1 MTEKGTW
8 GELLGSRYLGT
19 ATVLAGGVL
28 LEASNV
34 YLTTSLLPTA
44 IADIGGARFYAWTM
58 TVFLLAS
65 VVSAILVSRVLARL
79 GARGAYAVG
88 FGLFALGSAVAAVS
102 PAMEALLAGRV
113 VQGLGGGLMAGL
125 GYAVIRSALPARLWA
140 RAAALASAMWGVG
153 NLAGPAVG
161 GLFAQFGA
169 WRLAFVLLAVTA
181 AAAIALAFRTL
192 PAGERSSDASGRIPV
207 VSLGLLTVA
216 VGVVSVASVVPPGPL
231 TVAGIAVALVPV
243 AVFVAYER
251 KSAARVLP
259 ATTYAPRSDLKWIYL
274 TVAFLSLGIGT
285 ETFIPLFGQDLG
297 GLPPLAAGFLGA
309 ALSFGWSISQLVS
322 SNATSPRLVRG
333 LQIAGPALLTVGLA
347 AYASLQST
355 GPGAAI
361 IALWV
366 VALMVSG
373 AGIGIAFPHLTVAVM
388 SASSDKTE
396 GEKAAA
402 GINTVM
408 LITNGFGTALAGLLV
423 NLGAPSLVDS
433 AHYLLIGFAAII
445 AFGVLTAIR
454 AGSAGSPGSRSLTG
468 QHQNDDGSGTE
479 DDVADQRGRA
489 RHVERGGVDE
499 AEPHVREQQAA
510 GDREAMRAT
519 PANTP

>member
-1 MTEKGTW
+1 MTDKGTW
-8 GELLGSRYLGT
+8 GELLGPRYLGT

-44 IADIGGARFYAWTM
+44 IAEIGGERFYAWTM

-65 VVSAILVSRVLARL
+65 VVSAILVSRVLGRL
-79 GARGAYAVG
+79 GARRAYAVG

-102 PAMEALLAGRV
+102 PAMEILLVGRV

-153 NLAGPAVG
+153 NLAGPAIG
-161 GLFAQFGA
+161 GVFAQLGA
-169 WRLAFVLLAVTA
+169 WRLAFVLLTVTA

-192 PAGERSSDASGRIPV
+192 PAGDRSGDTAGRIPA
-207 VSLGLLTVA
+207 VSLALLTVA
-216 VGVVSVASVVPPGPL
+216 VGVVSVASVLPPGFL
-231 TVAGIAVALVPV
+231 TGTGILVALVLV

-251 KSAARVLP
+251 KSASRVLP
-259 ATTYAPRSDLKWIYL
+259 QTTYARGSSLKWIYL

-285 ETFIPLFGQDLG
+285 ETFIPLFGQQLG

-309 ALSFGWSISQLVS
+309 ALSFGWSMSQLVS
-322 SNATSPRLVRG
+322 SNATSPRLVRS
-333 LQIAGPALLTVGLA
+333 LQITGPVLLASGLA
-347 AYASLQST
+347 SYAALQWT
-355 GPGAAI
+355 DPGAGT

-388 SASSDKTE
+388 SASTDKAE

-408 LITNGFGTALAGLLV
+408 LITNGLGTALAGLLV

-433 AHYLLIGFAAII
+433 AHYLLIGFAVII

-454 AGSAGSPGSRSLTG
+454 STAPVVRAHRTVGTSAP
-468 QHQNDDGSGTE
+468 
-479 DDVADQRGRA
+479 A
-489 RHVERGGVDE
+489 RETTSVS
-499 AEPHVREQQAA
+499 
-510 GDREAMRAT
+510 
-519 PANTP
+519 